1 MEVAGNL
8 LGNKK
13 FKRRPR
19 YTMVLH
25 QVREKFELS
34 LTTYTI
40 VDSIHKLSSS
50 DPNYRWC
57 VMSKADLGDFLKV
70 HERTVFR
77 SITEAEEKALIER
90 GEHGGLRATE
100 KWIRAVEIYSTKG

>member
-8 LGNKK
+8 LDNKK
-13 FKRRPR
+13 FKRRPH

-25 QVREKFELS
+25 PVREKFDLS
-34 LTTYTI
+34 LNTYGI
-40 VDSIHKLSSS
+40 IDSIHKLSSS

-57 VMSKADLGDFLKV
+57 VMSKADLGEFLKV

-77 SITEAEEKALIER
+77 SITEAEEKGLIEK

-100 KWIRAVEIYSTKG
+100 TWIRAVDIYTIKR